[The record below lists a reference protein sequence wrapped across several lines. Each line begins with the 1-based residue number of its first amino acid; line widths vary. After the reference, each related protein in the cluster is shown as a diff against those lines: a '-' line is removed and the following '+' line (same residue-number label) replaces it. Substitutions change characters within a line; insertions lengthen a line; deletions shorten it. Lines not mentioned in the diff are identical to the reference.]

1 MFARPSGCAGG
12 HRRKLRQPEDYALLF
27 APPYLPS
34 LIIKSIAHPLYFL
47 RLCSRARKVDGRAYA
62 QADID
67 TNSDSPK
74 TTPSCLPSLII
85 KSIAHPLYFCA
96 YVRAPARLRR
106 RTRRKLRQPE
116 NYALL
121 FASPYLTLA
130 TILIIQPTCASQ
142 QIPQAA
148 PMSACAYVCLRLGT
162 TAYLTGRANINKR
175 KK

>member
-74 TTPSCLPSLII
+74 DYALLFAIPYNKIYSSPSLFF
-85 KSIAHPLYFCA
+85 ALMFARPLGCA
-96 YVRAPARLRR
+96 GGH
-106 RTRRKLRQPE
+106 RRKLRQPE

-130 TILIIQPTCASQ
+130 TIPYNPTDLR
-142 QIPQAA
+142 IAA
-148 PMSACAYVCLRLGT
+148 GIRRTDSAA
-162 TAYLTGRANINKR
+162 
-175 KK
+175 